1 MTNPLDFA
9 PIIQSIS
16 DIRASFDWA
25 AKSAMKLSFTIN
37 HLPRRTLIAL
47 QHESGMKKRPRF
59 TYKTKKGY
67 GYAKRNRR

>member
-9 PIIQSIS
+9 PVWPAIDSVINALENA
-16 DIRASFDWA
+16 REGM
-25 AKSAMKLSFTIN
+25 MKLSFTIN

>member
-1 MTNPLDFA
+1 MTNQLDFA
-9 PIIQSIS
+9 PVWPAIDSVINALENA
-16 DIRASFDWA
+16 REVV
-25 AKSAMKLSFTIN
+25 MKLSFI
-37 HLPRRTLIAL
+37 PRRTLIAL